1 MKIVVISDTHGQH
14 AKLKLPKGEVLVH
27 AGDLTLT
34 GNKTDTL
41 RFLNWFG
48 KQDFQHK
55 IFVAGNHD
63 FFFEKE
69 STAQIEKII
78 PPGITYLKDSG
89 TTVNGLSVW
98 GSPVTPW
105 FQNWAFNRHPG
116 DDIKRHWNLIPSGTD
131 ILITHGP
138 VYGTL
143 DQNAEGQHIGCKDLL
158 QKVKEIKP
166 SVHLFGHI
174 HESYGIAVKYRV
186 KFMNASVLNERYQLV
201 NKPLELEL

>member
-14 AKLKLPKGEVLVH
+14 AKLKLPKGDVLVH

-55 IFVAGNHD
+55 IFIAGNHD

-69 STAQIEKII
+69 SPAMIEKII
-78 PPGITYLKDSG
+78 PPGITYLNDSG
-89 TTVNGLSVW
+89 TTVNGLAFW

-116 DDIKRHWNLIPSGTD
+116 DEINRHWNLIPAGTD

-138 VYGTL
+138 VYGIL
-143 DQNAEGQHIGCKDLL
+143 DLNAEAQHIGCKDLL
-158 QKVKEIKP
+158 HKVKEIQP
-166 SVHLFGHI
+166 AVHLFGHI
-174 HESYGIAVKYRV
+174 HESYGITARHQV
-186 KFMNASVLNERYQLV
+186 KFINASVLNEQYLLV
-201 NKPLELEL
+201 NKPLELDL

>member
-105 FQNWAFNRHPG
+105 FQNWAFNRQPG

-158 QKVKEIKP
+158 QKVKEIQP
-166 SVHLFGHI
+166 AVHLFGHI
-174 HESYGIAVKYRV
+174 HESYGISVKYRV